1 MDMLH
6 DLAKVWPVMGFLG
19 VALWWGA
26 TISRD
31 VKSLEVDML
40 GVKSDVS
47 DLKTDMAAVKT
58 DMASV
63 KTDIATV
70 KTELS
75 ALKNDVAEIKAAV
88 LKWRPVNPSHF
99 PEWVGLHLDG
109 VDFLVHTPAF
119 AFQIAC
125 HRRTE
130 PVMGAPVRRMRR
142 HRKIAALHLVEPL
155 CPGFHRL

>member
-19 VALWWGA
+19 VALWWAA

-58 DMASV
+58 D
-63 KTDIATV
+63 IATV

-75 ALKNDVAEIKAAV
+75 TLKNDVAEIKAAI
-88 LKWRPVNPSHF
+88 LK
-99 PEWVGLHLDG
+99 
-109 VDFLVHTPAF
+109 
-119 AFQIAC
+119 
-125 HRRTE
+125 
-130 PVMGAPVRRMRR
+130 
-142 HRKIAALHLVEPL
+142 
-155 CPGFHRL
+155 